1 MDGCFQFGRQVK
13 VRSIAP
19 IQFLSC
25 WPEHART
32 DDARACF
39 DHLSNK
45 KGIKPMSTFLVINY
59 ILFLAKFF
67 AQTIPYAMR
76 NH

>member
-1 MDGCFQFGRQVK
+1 MDIMDGCFQFGRQV
-13 VRSIAP
+13 RSIAL

-25 WPEHART
+25 WLEHART

-45 KGIKPMSTFLVINY
+45 KGIKPMSTFLGN
-59 ILFLAKFF
+59 
-67 AQTIPYAMR
+67 
-76 NH
+76 